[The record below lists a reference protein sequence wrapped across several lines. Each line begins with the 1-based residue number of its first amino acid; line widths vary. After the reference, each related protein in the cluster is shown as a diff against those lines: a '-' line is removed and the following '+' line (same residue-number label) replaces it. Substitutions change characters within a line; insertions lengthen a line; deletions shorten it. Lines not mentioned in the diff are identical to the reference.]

1 MLQQLPTFGEN
12 LRREREM
19 RGVTLEEI
27 SDTTKISVR
36 LLKAL
41 EEDDFG
47 KLPGGVFTRSFIRS
61 YAQFLGL
68 DEEHVLAE
76 YKRSAQPGS
85 DNDFSRLAAGKPL
98 PSKSGSQPRTL
109 PWVVA
114 AVLLAGGYAV
124 YRYSQRRA
132 EMPVG
137 TVATPSAASS
147 PSSASA
153 SGSESPSEPS
163 ASSVAQTPAGEGNP
177 GSGSSSVSN
186 STASAQNPTEPS
198 GAGTTAGAPAPAGAG
213 QALGSPGQQTPSASN
228 AAGTPSKGADASA
241 QAAIGEGDL
250 LLQVAT
256 NDEVW
261 VAVAADGKTIFQRL
275 LAPDS
280 VRSFRA
286 KDSFDVTTGNAQGT
300 ILTLNGETQKP
311 LGRRG
316 EFKKVHLTRSDFQS
330 RTP

>member
-1 MLQQLPTFGEN
+1 MPTFGEN

-27 SDTTKISVR
+27 SESTKISVR

-47 KLPGGVFTRSFIRS
+47 KLPGGVFTRSFIRN
-61 YAQFLGL
+61 YAQYLGL

-76 YKRSAQPGS
+76 YKRTAQPGS
-85 DNDFSRLAAGKPL
+85 DNDFSRLAVGKPL

-124 YRYSQRRA
+124 YRYSHRSVEA
-132 EMPVG
+132 PLG
-137 TVATPSAASS
+137 AAATPPAASS
-147 PSSASA
+147 PSGA
-153 SGSESPSEPS
+153 SGGGSENSAGPS
-163 ASSVAQTPAGEGNP
+163 APGLAQPPAGGTNPDSGNSSGSNP
-177 GSGSSSVSN
+177 GSNPAANPAASGQPAGSAGHETAVSN
-186 STASAQNPTEPS
+186 P
-198 GAGTTAGAPAPAGAG
+198 AGAPPKE
-213 QALGSPGQQTPSASN
+213 SA
-228 AAGTPSKGADASA
+228 ASA
-241 QAAIGEGDL
+241 PAAIGEGDL
-250 LLQVAT
+250 VLQVAT
-256 NDEVW
+256 NDDVW
-261 VAVAADGKTIFQRL
+261 LAVAADGKTVFQRL
-275 LAPDS
+275 LPPDS
-280 VRSFRA
+280 VRTFRA

-311 LGRRG
+311 LGRHG
-316 EFKKVHLTRSDFQS
+316 EFKKIHLTRSDFEN

>member
-1 MLQQLPTFGEN
+1 MPTFGEN

-27 SDTTKISVR
+27 SESTKISVR
-36 LLKAL
+36 LLSAL

-47 KLPGGVFTRSFIRS
+47 KLPGGVFTRSFIRN
-61 YAQFLGL
+61 YAQYLGL

-85 DNDFSRLAAGKPL
+85 DNDFSRLAAGRPL

-109 PWVVA
+109 PWLVA

-124 YRYSQRRA
+124 YRYSRRSVEVPASAVAAPTA
-132 EMPVG
+132 ESSPGGVSG
-137 TVATPSAASS
+137 GGSETSAGPSAPGLAQT
-147 PSSASA
+147 PEGLGNSSASNSA
-153 SGSESPSEPS
+153 EGSPSGG
-163 ASSVAQTPAGEGNP
+163 ANP
-177 GSGSSSVSN
+177 GGAAGTSG
-186 STASAQNPTEPS
+186 SAQNPSS
-198 GAGTTAGAPAPAGAG
+198 GAGTGAGRETAASNPAGTA
-213 QALGSPGQQTPSASN
+213 AKEPDFSTP
-228 AAGTPSKGADASA
+228 
-241 QAAIGEGDL
+241 AAIGEGDL
-250 LLQVAT
+250 VLQVAT
-256 NDEVW
+256 NDDVW
-261 VAVAADGKTIFQRL
+261 LAVAADGKTIFQHL
-275 LAPDS
+275 LPPDS

-311 LGRRG
+311 LGRHG
-316 EFKKVHLTRSDFQS
+316 EFKKVHLTRSDFQN